1 MRRLVIALVAS
12 VAALVAAPS
21 AFAATVEVNGNA
33 IVYDVDLQNPF
44 AQDLLVEFKEGRY
57 IFTERGS
64 ELRAALNANT
74 GCRKD
79 DGKVMSCNGTGVERM
94 VIETE
99 NLDDVVEIGTGVNV
113 RVSFSLGQGGDQA
126 NGTPQGDRYVGGA
139 LAGLGNDTL
148 EGLAGNDTFEAGPN
162 ADLMK
167 GGDGVD
173 IFDMSARALR
183 QTVSFD
189 GEPNDGDP
197 SDVAS
202 VDSLSLTGADNVQG
216 IENVIGGTVKDT
228 ITADNAAN
236 VLDGRGG
243 ADVLEGKGGADTL
256 LGGNGNDE
264 ILARSPDA
272 GTPDPDAKIECGGG
286 QDTVEADSEDGP
298 AIAADCEDVDCGGCE
313 LPPEGAP
320 PGTPP
325 ASPEIAA
332 IDPPGGA
339 NDADEGT
346 GPGGSG
352 SPPDP
357 DGAGPQSAPA
367 PKPPRVEVVSGGVV
381 PLKANGTVPVRVIC
395 IYRADRCVGSLTLR
409 TTTTIKTKVKGKTR
423 RIKKGTVIGRA
434 NLAPL
439 RWGNSAPVNVKVSKL
454 FRTIVP
460 RLKKPRTKI
469 RATLKSTD
477 VSGGANAPE
486 ATATGDMTVAA
497 KRARR

>member
-21 AFAATVEVNGNA
+21 ALAATVEVSGNA
-33 IVYDVDLQNPF
+33 IVYDVDIQNPF

-64 ELRAALNANT
+64 ELRAALNPNA

-79 DGKVMSCNGTGVERM
+79 DGKVMSCSGTGVERM

-113 RVSFSLGQGGDQA
+113 RVAFSLGQGGDQA

-167 GGDGVD
+167 GGDG
-173 IFDMSARALR
+173 FDVFDLSERGLR
-183 QTVSFD
+183 QTVSLD
-189 GEPNDGDP
+189 NEPNDGDP

-202 VDSLSLTGADNVQG
+202 VDSISLTGADNAQG
-216 IENVIGGTVKDT
+216 IEHVIGGGVKDT
-228 ITADNAAN
+228 ITGDNAAN
-236 VLDGRGG
+236 KIEGRNG
-243 ADVLEGKGGADTL
+243 ADVLEGRGGADEL
-256 LGGNGNDE
+256 IGGNGNDE

-286 QDTVEADSEDGP
+286 QDIVTADAEDGP
-298 AIAADCEDVDCGGCE
+298 KIAADCEDIDCGNCD
-313 LPPEGAP
+313 LPPADAP

-332 IDPPGGA
+332 IDPPGGT
-339 NDADEGT
+339 NDADEGA

-357 DGAGPQSAPA
+357 DGAGPQPAPA
-367 PKPPRVEVVSGGVV
+367 PLPPRVEVVSGGVV
-381 PLKANGTVPVRVIC
+381 PLKANGRVPVRVIC
-395 IYRADRCVGSLTLR
+395 IYRADRCQGSLTLR
-409 TTTTIKTKVKGKTR
+409 TTSTIKTKVRRKTR
-423 RIKKGTVIGRA
+423 TIKKGTVIGRA
-434 NLAPL
+434 DLAPL
-439 RWGNSAPVNVKVSKL
+439 RWGNSAPVQVGVSKL
-454 FRTIVP
+454 FRTILP
-460 RLKKPRTKI
+460 RLKKPRTKV
-469 RATLKSTD
+469 RATLLSRA
-477 VSGGANAPE
+477 VSGGPE
-486 ATATGDMTVAA
+486 ATARGDMTVAA